1 MRKIAVLGAG
11 NGGQALSAHL
21 ALKGND
27 VRLYEHPSFAE
38 KLEIIREKGGI
49 ELYGSI
55 EGFAKLKAS
64 TDMKEVLQEAEIAYV
79 VVPSFGQMPIIKE
92 AIPYLEDG
100 MKIIFI
106 PGNFGSLE
114 ATKLLKESGSKADV
128 LFCETDTLPY
138 ACRADEPG
146 KVNVWGLKTGMSI
159 AAFSASKTE
168 ELISDIQD
176 VFPIPLNAAKNV
188 LAIALSNLNM
198 IVHCAAVL
206 LNTGRIEGTN
216 GDFRFYT
223 DGITP
228 SVGKLEEL
236 IDAERVKVGDAYGL
250 DLVPAVDWIKSAYP
264 LEGNSIYELL
274 SRNPVYAKH
283 GSDAPKT
290 VKHRYITEDV
300 PNLLVPMVNFARAAG
315 VETPLTDSLITL
327 LSAINSDDYLGEGRN
342 LSRLGLEGMS
352 MDDILNMIA

>member
-21 ALKGND
+21 AIKGND
-27 VRLYEHPSFAE
+27 VRLYEHPLFAE
-38 KLEIIREKGGI
+38 KLEAIKEKGGI
-49 ELYGSI
+49 ELHGAI
-55 EGFAKLKAS
+55 EGFGKLKAS
-64 TDMKEVLQEAEIAYV
+64 SNMEEVLKGVEIAYV
-79 VVPSFGQMPIIKE
+79 VVPSFGQMPIMKE
-92 AIPYLEDG
+92 AIPFLEDG
-100 MKIIFI
+100 MKFVFI

-114 ATKLLKESGSKADV
+114 AAKLLKESGSTKDV
-128 LFCETDTLPY
+128 LLCETDTLPY
-138 ACRADEPG
+138 ACRADAPG
-146 KVNVWGLKTGMSI
+146 RVHVWGLKTGMSI
-159 AAFSASKTE
+159 AAFSASKTD

-176 VFPIPLNAAKNV
+176 IFPIPLNPAKNV
-188 LAIALSNLNM
+188 LAIAFSNLNM

-206 LNTGRIEGTN
+206 LNAGRIEGTN

-228 SVGKLEEL
+228 AVGRLEEL
-236 IDAERVKVGDAYGL
+236 IDAERVSVGNAYGL
-250 DLVPAVDWIKSAYP
+250 DLLPAVEWIKTAYP

-274 SRNPVYAKH
+274 SKNPVYAKH

-300 PNLLVPMVNFARAAG
+300 PNLLVPVVNFARVAG

-327 LSAINSDDYLGEGRN
+327 LEAINQDDYRGEGRN
-342 LSRLGLEGMS
+342 LSRLGIEGLS
-352 MDDILNMIA
+352 RDEISEMIS